1 LSDDWKSVAR
11 DAGFRV
17 SLDNSI
23 EVPLGT
29 TRQTVHVDADTCDEA
44 LRLWSV
50 IATPKVF
57 EDVSDSPLRY
67 AWERNRF
74 SELVGFS
81 VDRRQRLVGETWVPR
96 DGLTSSELN
105 LQLRELARVCD
116 WHEFRL
122 AGEDAY

>member
-1 LSDDWKSVAR
+1 MNGDWKSLAR

-23 EVPLGT
+23 EVTLGAS
-29 TRQTVHVDADTCDEA
+29 RQTVHVDADASTEA

-57 EDVSDSPLRY
+57 DVIAESPLRY

-74 SELVGFS
+74 SDLVAFS
-81 VDRRQRLVGETWVPR
+81 VDRRQRLVGESWVPR
-96 DGLTSSELN
+96 DGLTSSELAIHI
-105 LQLRELARVCD
+105 RELARICD
-116 WHEFRL
+116 WHELRL
-122 AGEDAY
+122 AGEDIY